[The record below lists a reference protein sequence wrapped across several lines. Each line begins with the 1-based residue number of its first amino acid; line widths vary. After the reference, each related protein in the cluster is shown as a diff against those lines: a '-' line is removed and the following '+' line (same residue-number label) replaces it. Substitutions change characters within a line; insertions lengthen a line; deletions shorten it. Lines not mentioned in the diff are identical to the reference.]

1 MCQSGCGVGGRSV
14 FSSVQLCDETA
25 RLPGSCRD
33 FHLVAPHREP
43 GRREQTGS
51 CSRQASAPAWI
62 RESLSRLSAACRRCL
77 CPTWTSSHQVC
88 APREAACEALT
99 NLEAFHEANAD
110 SSPRCNTEGPTGP
123 TEDNPCPM
131 EGPDASRWRCRSTP
145 SLAPRPF
152 TTLGFRPRVPGTD
165 QPFTAS
171 LVCGLSR
178 SATSPRVHTAWA
190 SPRSLA
196 ALPAGAQPAVGHHP
210 LLGAIPC
217 RSRRSRRSRAA
228 PPGPP
233 TSAMPSS
240 CRLLQA
246 ARTCTAT
253 HRRRRAREP
262 SCCTCDVMR

>member
-123 TEDNPCPM
+123 TEDNPCPHGGARCFKM
-131 EGPDASRWRCRSTP
+131 AMSVDPISRTP
-145 SLAPRPF
+145 ALHHVGLPSSGSGDRPTIHRLVGLRPF
-152 TTLGFRPRVPGTD
+152 SVSNITQSPHGVGFPSFVGCSAGGGSTSGRASSIAGGHTLSFT
-165 QPFTAS
+165 PFTPFARRPS
-171 LVCGLSR
+171 GTTHLRHAIIMPPAPSR
-178 SATSPRVHTAWA
+178 EDLH
-190 SPRSLA
+190 
-196 ALPAGAQPAVGHHP
+196 GD
-210 LLGAIPC
+210 
-217 RSRRSRRSRAA
+217 A
-228 PPGPP
+228 PP
-233 TSAMPSS
+233 
-240 CRLLQA
+240 
-246 ARTCTAT
+246 
-253 HRRRRAREP
+253 
-262 SCCTCDVMR
+262 